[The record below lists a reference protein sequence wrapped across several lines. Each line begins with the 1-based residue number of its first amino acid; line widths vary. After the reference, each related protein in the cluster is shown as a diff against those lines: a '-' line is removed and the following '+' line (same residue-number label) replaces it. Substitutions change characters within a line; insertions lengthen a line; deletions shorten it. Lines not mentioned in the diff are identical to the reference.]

1 MLSSAEFW
9 VAVAFLIFVGLVGK
23 PIARFVTGALDSRS
37 GRIRNEISEAQAL
50 REEAQK
56 LLADYKR
63 KQRDALK
70 EADEILEHARVESE
84 RLREQARKDLE
95 AALKRREQAA
105 MEKIA
110 QAESQALRE
119 VRDQAI
125 DLALAATERLIADS
139 LDEKKSQDLVE
150 RSIRELPDKLH

>member
-1 MLSSAEFW
+1 MLSSPEFW
-9 VAVAFLIFVGLVGK
+9 VAVAFLIFIGLVGK

-70 EADEILEHARVESE
+70 EADEILEHARVEAE
-84 RLREQARKDLE
+84 RLHEQARKDLE
-95 AALKRREQAA
+95 TALKRREQAA

-139 LDEKKSQDLVE
+139 LDEKKSQALVE

>member
-1 MLSSAEFW
+1 MLSSPEFW
-9 VAVAFLIFVGLVGK
+9 VAVAFLIFIGLVGK

-70 EADEILEHARVESE
+70 EADEILEHARVEAE
-84 RLREQARKDLE
+84 RLHEQARKDLE

-125 DLALAATERLIADS
+125 DLALATTERLIADS
-139 LDEKKSQDLVE
+139 LDEKKSQALVE

>member
-1 MLSSAEFW
+1 MLSSPEFW
-9 VAVAFLIFVGLVGK
+9 VAVAFLIFIGLVGK

-70 EADEILEHARVESE
+70 EADEILEHARVEAE
-84 RLREQARKDLE
+84 RLHEQARKDLE

-139 LDEKKSQDLVE
+139 LDEKKSQALVE